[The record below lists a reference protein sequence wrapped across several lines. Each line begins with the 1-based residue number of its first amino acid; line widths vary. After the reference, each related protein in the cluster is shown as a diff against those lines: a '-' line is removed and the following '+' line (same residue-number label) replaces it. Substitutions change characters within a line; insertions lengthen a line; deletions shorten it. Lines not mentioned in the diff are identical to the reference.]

1 MGPGHQGGRHLRG
14 LITGLDFKYRPLLER
29 LARGLVVSASH
40 FVRCDLLTHVDRQ
53 PQYQKTQWMAWRAT
67 TVLRH

>member
-14 LITGLDFKYRPLLER
+14 LITSLDFKYRPLLER

-40 FVRCDLLTHVDRQ
+40 FVRRDLLTHVDRQ
-53 PQYQKTQWMAWRAT
+53 PQ
-67 TVLRH
+67 